1 MPRLGAVI
9 FVGVTSVQSAT
20 AGSGPLTMI
29 CENFRQEYTV
39 RFDRHMNSFKA
50 DSTDYKILAV
60 EDTSERLVVVGL
72 TVNGGPTFRAHFRSY
87 KKIEFYT
94 DNQLYQTDGCR

>member
-1 MPRLGAVI
+1 
-9 FVGVTSVQSAT
+9 
-20 AGSGPLTMI
+20 MI
-29 CENFRQEYTV
+29 CENFRQEYTI

-72 TVNGGPTFRAHFRSY
+72 TVNGGPTFRAHFRPY